1 MLGAVGWAAGQHPPG
16 PGHPAAPAGQLA
28 PVEQAEGHPEGA
40 PGGPLGLAPGQQLL
54 VGPGPGLGALVVPPD
69 QEGGGGQ
76 PLQVVGL
83 QRRRLVGRRQ
93 PFVGVGPRLPG
104 KGRPALVQRVGHGP
118 A

>member
-1 MLGAVGWAAGQHPPG
+1 MHPPTLRGTTPAVPRTPRGQHPPG
-16 PGHPAAPAGQLA
+16 PGNPAAPSGQLA

-54 VGPGPGLGALVVPPD
+54 VGPHPRLGALLVPPD

-83 QRRRLVGRRQ
+83 QRRRLVGR
-93 PFVGVGPRLPG
+93 
-104 KGRPALVQRVGHGP
+104 
-118 A
+118 